1 MSTPQGRLN
10 ELIYDQSLKQGLAN
24 SNAQV
29 KIAIIIIIIVFP
41 VVEYYAAIKKDFID
55 F

>member
-29 KIAIIIIIIVFP
+29 KIAIIIIIVFP